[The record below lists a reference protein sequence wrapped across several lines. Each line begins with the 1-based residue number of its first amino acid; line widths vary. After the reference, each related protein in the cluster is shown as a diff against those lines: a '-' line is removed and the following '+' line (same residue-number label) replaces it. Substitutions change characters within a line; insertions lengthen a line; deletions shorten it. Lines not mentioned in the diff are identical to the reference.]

1 VVSLSFLSNTQIFVL
16 ACARKTSFHA
26 SKRQRSHPSAESQS
40 PPDLTQQS
48 GIYRGE
54 QRLSTLE
61 PFDLRQAHSEENA
74 YEAHGLPSNRKPQRL
89 QASGRL
95 LTARRVSV
103 CHEPLAPRP
112 STTPPNQLSSR
123 HGISRRGAP
132 RLRPHA
138 VQTAPLGRAALTAFP
153 QRGTPRPRP
162 TPFNSSAR
170 RVTLT
175 AWGPQLA
182 LRRSTASL
190 CRPILTAFPR
200 RGAPRLRSHA
210 VQRLRYVAPFSRR
223 FRGVAPHDFVP
234 TPFNRL
240 RYVASLSRRSRHVA
254 RHDLA
259 ATPFNATSHGRSH
272 GVAPHDFAPT
282 SFDSR
287 RWLTMSARKPSA
299 PVRATRRK
307 RPRGR
312 RHRL

>member
-1 VVSLSFLSNTQIFVL
+1 MVSLRFLSNTQIFVL
-16 ACARKTSFHA
+16 ACARRTSFHA

-210 VQRLRYVAPFSRR
+210 VQPAPLRRVTVATFPPRGSPRPRRHAVQRYVTRAFPRRGSPRLRTHVVRQPSLAHDVREEALGARAGDAQETPTRAQASAL
-223 FRGVAPHDFVP
+223 RG
-234 TPFNRL
+234 
-240 RYVASLSRRSRHVA
+240 S
-254 RHDLA
+254 
-259 ATPFNATSHGRSH
+259 G
-272 GVAPHDFAPT
+272 
-282 SFDSR
+282 
-287 RWLTMSARKPSA
+287 
-299 PVRATRRK
+299 
-307 RPRGR
+307 
-312 RHRL
+312 